1 METRANFVAIGAFTL
16 AVIAGAF
23 LFVLWMAGYGGG
35 SNITRY
41 RIVFQGSVAGL
52 ARGGVV
58 LFNGLRV
65 GEVKSVDFLPN
76 DPGRVAAEIEVD
88 NRIPVRAD
96 TTARLEMQGLTGASA
111 IALTGGAPDA
121 APVGAK
127 PGEEATLI
135 AEPSQIQNLLVNVQN
150 ISAKADSVLTRADKL
165 MADSGPA
172 LTDTVKNIDTFSKA
186 LGDASSGLNGAVSG
200 IGEIGKKIGP
210 LAGRLEKLTDDADK
224 LLGAVDAAKVR
235 KSVDDLSGF
244 AASLGA
250 KDGPTQH
257 ALADAATLVKHLN
270 ETSTKLDAALADLD
284 GMAKAFDAKKVGEL
298 MDGAA
303 SVGEALKEN
312 RGNLDS
318 TLKNAAELTAKLNQS
333 ASKIDGLMTSLQGFV
348 GDPNVKGP
356 IGQFGDAAKSIKVLA
371 DDIDVRIRQLSTGLV
386 KFSGSGLKEYEDM
399 AVDARKTLGDI
410 DTLIRSIEKNPT
422 QLIFGSK

>member
-35 SNITRY
+35 SNVARY

-111 IALTGGAPDA
+111 VALTGGAPDA
-121 APVGAK
+121 APVVAK
-127 PGEEATLI
+127 SGEEATLI

-270 ETSTKLDAALADLD
+270 DTSTKLDAALADLD
-284 GMAKAFDAKKVGEL
+284 GVATAFDAKKVGEL

-333 ASKIDGLMTSLQGFV
+333 AGKIDGLMTSLQGFV

-356 IGQFGDAAKSIKVLA
+356 IGQFGDAAKSIKLLA
-371 DDIDVRIRQLSTGLV
+371 DDMDSRIRQLSTGLV
-386 KFSGSGLKEYEDM
+386 RFSGSGLKEYEEM

>member
-1 METRANFVAIGAFTL
+1 M
-16 AVIAGAF
+16 
-23 LFVLWMAGYGGG
+23 
-35 SNITRY
+35 
-41 RIVFQGSVAGL
+41 
-52 ARGGVV
+52 
-58 LFNGLRV
+58 
-65 GEVKSVDFLPN
+65 
-76 DPGRVAAEIEVD
+76 
-88 NRIPVRAD
+88 
-96 TTARLEMQGLTGASA
+96 
-111 IALTGGAPDA
+111 
-121 APVGAK
+121 
-127 PGEEATLI
+127 
-135 AEPSQIQNLLVNVQN
+135 
-150 ISAKADSVLTRADKL
+150 
-165 MADSGPA
+165 
-172 LTDTVKNIDTFSKA
+172 
-186 LGDASSGLNGAVSG
+186 
-200 IGEIGKKIGP
+200 
-210 LAGRLEKLTDDADK
+210 EKLTDDADK

-270 ETSTKLDAALADLD
+270 DTSTKLDTALADLD

-371 DDIDVRIRQLSTGLV
+371 DDMDVRIRQLSTGLV